1 MKIKKIGKRRN
12 LLVSVIFLLIGI
24 ISPRE
29 GKDEANSILDI
40 TGDNVP
46 YTIICS
52 QKD

>member
-24 ISPRE
+24 IIPRGE
-29 GKDEANSILDI
+29 KQEANSISDI

-46 YTIICS
+46 YTLICS
-52 QKD
+52 QKS